1 MSLKLFL
8 IRQKKNTGWNT
19 YDSAVVAA
27 PTAEDAR
34 FMHPDEDCNRKR
46 SSKDYH
52 SVRFWLDAWADPKDV
67 YVEYIGEAA
76 DDIIQSVV
84 CASYNAG

>member
-8 IRQKKNTGWNT
+8 IRQKKNTGWDT

-27 PTAEDAR
+27 YDANDAAT
-34 FMHPDEDCNRKR
+34 MYPGAPDGM
-46 SSKDYH
+46 
-52 SVRFWLDAWADPKDV
+52 LDAWDIKTGVADMDWVSDPKDV

-76 DDIIQSVV
+76 DDIIKSVI
-84 CASYNAG
+84 CASFNAG

>member
-27 PTAEDAR
+27 HDAAVAAT
-34 FMHPDEDCNRKR
+34 MYPGTPDGM
-46 SSKDYH
+46 
-52 SVRFWLDAWADPKDV
+52 LDEWDIETGAANDLWVADPKDV

-76 DDIIQSVV
+76 DDIIQSVI
-84 CASYNAG
+84 CASFNAG